1 MAGRPSAADGKSN
14 TCNCHRRT
22 GAQGYRPTEI
32 ATFPLM
38 QIIGIVIKTL
48 EHVGNTRV
56 EVALKRVRGCMVCI
70 AYMNNIQCDV
80 YTYAKGTIIPE

>member
-1 MAGRPSAADGKSN
+1 
-14 TCNCHRRT
+14 
-22 GAQGYRPTEI
+22 
-32 ATFPLM
+32 M

-56 EVALKRVRGCMVCI
+56 EVALKRVRGCMAYT

-80 YTYAKGTIIPE
+80 YTYTKVAVLTFWKV

>member
-1 MAGRPSAADGKSN
+1 
-14 TCNCHRRT
+14 
-22 GAQGYRPTEI
+22 
-32 ATFPLM
+32 M

-56 EVALKRVRGCMVCI
+56 EVALKRVRGCMACI

-80 YTYAKGTIIPE
+80 YTYGKSSGFDILEGIIINDTVRRKNEEAISRKVYIHAH